1 MIFFKNWISQW
12 NILKNFQQRLE
23 ISNKITE
30 YCMLYNISFLFYIIF
45 FQFSYQKKNGEIT
58 MVIHVANFLHDIF
71 LLYTN
76 DILKYKLRT

>member
-23 ISNKITE
+23 ISSKITE
-30 YCMLYNISFLFYIIF
+30 YCMLYNISFLFYRIF
-45 FQFSYQKKNGEIT
+45 FFNSRIKKNGEIT
-58 MVIHVANFLHDIF
+58 AVIDIANFLHDIF

-76 DILKYKLRT
+76 DVLK